1 MANIDLRTREGRA
14 MKAAAEAARQAASAG
29 KVLNE
34 VRPRQEI
41 QVEPSTPD
49 QDHRVESSG
58 FEAEIPNLK
67 RGNPAREQAFAE
79 IAKARGEPQDEPAP
93 SAEPEPQKIE
103 AEPASAPQLT
113 PSPEPASPEIT
124 PTPEP
129 TSVVTPEPPKTVKVK
144 VDGVE
149 FDAPASEVEEVGG
162 VRAYQLMK
170 ANENRLAKTN
180 EVLQQTRQLQA
191 QLARMAEAAIPKPAT
206 VTDAEFIAEKMD
218 IIRFGTPQESAA
230 AMQEV
235 LTRNRPN
242 IDPNQIVTRAITAMQ
257 QQAAEQSFATE
268 FQDIVTNPLLLK
280 LTIQLKNERLSQ
292 LKQIPD
298 WTVFYRSIGNEIR
311 GAIGRQSQP
320 ATLTQ
325 NAPAGAPSQP
335 DKEARKAS
343 IVNLPTAA
351 ARAALP
357 EATKPETRED
367 ILNEMRKKRGLPT
380 G

>member
-34 VRPRQEI
+34 VAAKQES
-41 QVEPSTPD
+41 QVESFNPE
-49 QDHRVESSG
+49 QDHRVEPSG
-58 FEAEIPNLK
+58 FEPEIPNLK
-67 RGNPAREQAFAE
+67 RGNPVRDQAFAE
-79 IAKARGEPQDEPAP
+79 IAKARGEPQDEPAV
-93 SAEPEPQKIE
+93 
-103 AEPASAPQLT
+103 
-113 PSPEPASPEIT
+113 
-124 PTPEP
+124 TPEP
-129 TSVVTPEPPKTVKVK
+129 ETSKVESEPATVLEPSNVNPTPAPETPVVVTPEPPKTVKVK

-191 QLARMAEAAIPKPAT
+191 QLAKMAEAALPKPAT
-206 VTDAEFIAEKMD
+206 VTDAEFIQEKMD
-218 IIRFGTPQESAA
+218 VIRFGNPQESAA

-235 LTRNRPN
+235 LARNRPN
-242 IDPNQIVTRAITAMQ
+242 LDQNQIVTRAITAMQ
-257 QQAAEQSFATE
+257 QQAAEQAFVSE
-268 FQDIVTNPLLLK
+268 FQDVVTNPLLLK

-292 LKQIPD
+292 LKHIPD
-298 WTVFYRSIGNEIR
+298 WPMFYRSIGNEIR

-320 ATLTQ
+320 ATLQQ